1 MQKVTEFEIVDEYIK
16 RSDVELIKAIW
27 TSVCEYSTVKILFR
41 YEICMFWMNGMI
53 FLNQFNSK
61 SLMCIKCLITFS
73 IDYILKYK

>member
-1 MQKVTEFEIVDEYIK
+1 MQEVTEFEIVDEYIK
-16 RSDVELIKAIW
+16 ISDVELIKVIW

-41 YEICMFWMNGMI
+41 YEWTALF
-53 FLNQFNSK
+53 FLITVHFNSK